1 MAAEVLTDDGKK
13 AQGTVSALGA
23 DATSAAATGDQDSAS
38 GEAEG
43 AAEAT
48 ESADATSTD
57 SSAPV
62 QMRISVADPGQLAGE
77 ADASVKVTIKVG
89 ASDGKVL
96 TVPLAAI
103 HTSSDGQARVQVQ
116 RAGRLTDVHVTV
128 GLSAAGLV
136 EVRPAGGTLKQGD
149 RVVVGK

>member
-1 MAAEVLTDDGKK
+1 
-13 AQGTVSALGA
+13 
-23 DATSAAATGDQDSAS
+23 
-38 GEAEG
+38 
-43 AAEAT
+43 
-48 ESADATSTD
+48 
-57 SSAPV
+57 
-62 QMRISVADPGQLAGE
+62 
-77 ADASVKVTIKVG
+77 VKVTIKVG